1 MREAGVFKGMGQ
13 KTGDENI
20 IPLCMD
26 HHTGAHG
33 IHTVGVLTWEH
44 EYGRQVDMLIAV
56 AVRLEAAPRKPAAR
70 RLEPKI
76 SPLPKILPRT
86 RHL

>member
-20 IPLCMD
+20 IPLCLD

-33 IHTVGVLTWEH
+33 IHTVGVLTWEA
-44 EYGRQVDMLIAV
+44 EYGRQTDMLIAV
-56 AVRLEAAPRKPAAR
+56 ATRLEAAPRKLARPKPASTLA
-70 RLEPKI
+70 
-76 SPLPKILPRT
+76 KILPR
-86 RHL
+86 RLKP